1 MPRIAKNKRSTV
13 NKATLSRGV
22 KLMLTNTEDNT
33 DKQINSSENITANT
47 SASPNAELYTNDNQQ
62 TCMQT
67 SDSESAKDNNSSV
80 NTIIKHLIIP
90 KKMPD
95 KHQTKKHTAER
106 TGPQRSDSRST
117 RADSSRT
124 TNKPSIELKNR
135 FEMLSEEE
143 DTVTEEEIIRLTK
156 PKRPRTP
163 APIIIAGNVSNHKE
177 LVGNIK
183 SRIKHGFHIK
193 YTANNISLYLDNQ
206 NDKDNI
212 LKSFNSEQLEYHT
225 YTDAHQKTHAF
236 IVRGLDGEPSTE
248 EVKQELRTI
257 HKIEVKQVYR
267 LKNTVRPLYMI
278 ITDAS
283 ATLKGLQNNIRYLQY
298 TKIIWERYINKK
310 IIIQC
315 HRCQQWGHATANCNR
330 APKCLKCAKEH
341 WTRDCKKGPET
352 QAECANCN
360 GPHPANNVECPAYK
374 RRLEDRKRQVAE
386 QHAPPKTKY
395 VQAPMPKTNAWTT
408 KEPNSRKV
416 SSQVIMQSTA
426 AQFPPLNKHSQVP
439 LSHNDNKTLPEATPT
454 DTTVILK
461 ELSNQY
467 NILSSLVNLN
477 SMLQAIKDLNTLLA
491 KCTNK
496 ADKLTTFLNFLQS
509 IDSYDI

>member
-1 MPRIAKNKRSTV
+1 MRKIAKKKRSTET
-13 NKATLSRGV
+13 KATLSRGV
-22 KLMLTNTEDNT
+22 KLMLTYTEDDTN
-33 DKQINSSENITANT
+33 KQINSSENISANT
-47 SASPNAELYTNDNQQ
+47 STSSNAELYKNDKQQ
-62 TCMQT
+62 TCMQI
-67 SDSESAKDNNSSV
+67 SDSESAKDNSSE

-95 KHQTKKHTAER
+95 KDKTKKHTAER
-106 TGPQRSDSRST
+106 TGSQRSESRST

-135 FEMLSEEE
+135 FETLSEEE

-156 PKRPRTP
+156 PKRPRAP

-206 NDKDNI
+206 SDKDNI
-212 LKSFNSEQLEYHT
+212 LKSFNREQLEYHT
-225 YTDAHQKTHAF
+225 YTDANQKTHAF

-248 EVKQELRTI
+248 EVKQELKTI

-278 ITDAS
+278 ITDPS

-298 TKIIWERYINKK
+298 TKITWERYMNKK

-341 WTRDCKKGPET
+341 WTRDCTKSPET

-374 RRLEDRKRQVAE
+374 RRLEDRERYVAE

-395 VQAPMPKTNAWTT
+395 VQAPLPKTNAWTT
-408 KEPNSRKV
+408 REPSSREV
-416 SSQVIMQSTA
+416 PSQVTMQPTT
-426 AQFPPLNKHSQVP
+426 AQFPPLNKLSQVP
-439 LSHNDNKTLPEATPT
+439 PSHKDNKTLPQATPT

-491 KCTNK
+491 RCTNK